1 MKLRSKSNQSENIA
15 VLNCVS
21 LRLIFLRENGRSPT
35 VLSPWERRSP
45 AFPLENTP
53 FPRVPLCSP
62 CSRWKTRRSPCST
75 VFPRVPA
82 GKHAIPPCS
91 TVFPRVPAG
100 KHAVPPCST
109 VFPRVPAGLVLLLK
123 KFNFIFLNNFI
134 LVNFILVTMNEYL
147 H

>member
-100 KHAVPPCST
+100 
-109 VFPRVPAGLVLLLK
+109 LVLLLK